1 MTKKT
6 SLFLLLF
13 FTSSLYAQN
22 DILVLKKGNKSLLY
36 FYKDSHISF
45 QLQNKDW
52 VKGIITKIENDSFS
66 FTKEII
72 RYYTMGS
79 DTTRI
84 AGYHYALS
92 DVYAMPKRGVQID
105 YINER
110 FQITTNG
117 GHQHFYWIKSGW
129 LFRVMGAGYALLS
142 VTNGLIKHNFTFAG
156 SNLGIAAGVFLG
168 GMIMKKTYK
177 LTVRM
182 RKKYHLENI
191 GAAKN

>member
-1 MTKKT
+1 M
-6 SLFLLLF
+6 
-13 FTSSLYAQN
+13 YAQN
-22 DILVLKKGNKSLLY
+22 DILVLKKGNKSLQY

-52 VKGIITKIENDSFS
+52 VKGIITKIENDSFI

-79 DTTRI
+79 DTSRI

-92 DVYAMPKRGVQID
+92 DVYAMPKKGVQID

-110 FQITTNG
+110 FQITTSG
-117 GHQHFYWIKSGW
+117 GHQHWYWIKSGW

-142 VTNGLIKHNFTFAG
+142 ITNGIVKHNFTLTA

-168 GMIMKKTYK
+168 GVILKQTYK
-177 LTVRM
+177 LTLRM
-182 RKKYHLENI
+182 GGKYHLEII
-191 GAAKN
+191 GTNKN